1 MSDPED
7 QKLVTLAR
15 SARAR
20 ARTAQGAAV
29 RDTDGRT
36 YVAAAVDLPNLQ
48 ISALR
53 LAVAMAASS
62 GVGSLEAAAV
72 VGSEPAPADVA
83 AVRDLAGSG
92 RSILLADD
100 HGEILSAGT
109 THDGAPPAVRQL
121 RLVVEAEDFDEAV
134 AFYRDVLGLTEQVAF
149 GGDGEARIAILEAG
163 RATLELANPA
173 QRKMIDEV
181 EVGHSTPHRLKVAFE
196 VDDVRRSTDRLTASG
211 ADLVADAR
219 ETPWRSLN
227 SRLDGPAG
235 LHITLFEELESLEE
249 RSAREGFGTSGE
261 RKDDR

>member
-20 ARTAQGAAV
+20 ARAAQGAAV
-29 RDTDGRT
+29 RDTTGRA
-36 YVAAAVDLPNLQ
+36 YAAAAVDLPNLR

-62 GVGSLEAAAV
+62 GAGALEAAAV
-72 VGSEPAPADVA
+72 VGAEPGPTDLA
-83 AVRDLAGSG
+83 AARDLAGPG
-92 RSILLADD
+92 RPVLLADD
-100 HGEILSAGT
+100 RGEILSVKT
-109 THDGAPPAVRQL
+109 TDDARLPGVRQL

-134 AFYRDVLGLTEQVAF
+134 AFYRDVLGLTEQAAFEDEGEGRVAV
-149 GGDGEARIAILEAG
+149 LEAG

-173 QRKMIDEV
+173 QRKVIDEV
-181 EVGHSTPHRLKVAFE
+181 EVGHSTPHRSKVAFE
-196 VDDVRRSTDRLTASG
+196 VDDVRRTTDRLVVAG

-219 ETPWRSLN
+219 ETAWRSLN

-235 LHITLFEELESLEE
+235 LHITLFEELESLEQ
-249 RSAREGFGTSGE
+249 RAKREGSGTVATRE
-261 RKDDR
+261 NDR